1 VKTLTVKQEEIKK
14 KLATDK
20 SQAKKK
26 NMSVQKKLV
35 KDVAPNTR
43 VAKKNASKLKR
54 VRAEKKIIQAKLAK

>member
-1 VKTLTVKQEEIKK
+1 MKKLTLKQEEMKK

-20 SQAKKK
+20 NQAKKK

-35 KDVAPNTR
+35 KNVAPTAR

-54 VRAEKKIIQAKLAK
+54 IRAEKKVIQAKLAK